1 MGGSLAW
8 WIGLSHLIAR
18 FRHRL
23 SLSRL
28 QLVNQIAGLLLV
40 GFGVL
45 LIGEVVAKRVGL
57 L

>member
-1 MGGSLAW
+1 VT
-8 WIGLSHLIAR
+8 LSHLIAR

-45 LIGEVVAKRVGL
+45 LIGEIVAKLGGL